1 MPDFQLW
8 ICLLHRYLNTTCY
21 IKTESGICFPFN
33 LLCLL
38 CSPSPL
44 KSPSI
49 CLQTHDRALDVI
61 LNLLASIIS
70 QVTLVIVGCLQNILL
85 ICHHYDSNA
94 SMLVH
99 LQEVSNLN
107 TWNSPQTVW
116 VQFYLSKICPINFTR
131 MFSLEWK
138 SNDGTSLF
146 KVL

>member
-1 MPDFQLW
+1 MANIIRVKNKGLEIQVPDFQLW

-21 IKTESGICFPFN
+21 IKTESGICFPFS

-38 CSPSPL
+38 CSPFPL

-61 LNLLASIIS
+61 FNLLISIIF
-70 QVTLVIVGCLQNILL
+70 QVILVIVGCLQNIFL

-107 TWNSPQTVW
+107 TWNSPQTVS
-116 VQFYLSKICPINFTR
+116 LSP
-131 MFSLEWK
+131 
-138 SNDGTSLF
+138 
-146 KVL
+146 VLSQ